1 MGPRILCVAEKPS
14 IAKAVAG
21 HLGGGSFQT
30 RPVNGAQYTKN
41 YDFTFNFGPPWGT
54 CNVTMTSV
62 LGHLT
67 EVDFGPEFK
76 DWRYPPPYKLFDGRV
91 HVKVHNDK
99 TVIAKNIETQAR
111 NARVL
116 FIWTDCDRE
125 GEHIG
130 NEVREQ
136 AVKGNS
142 SIEVKRAKFSNIE
155 RAHVINAAKHP
166 IDLDSRQVDAVAA
179 RIELDLRIGY
189 AFTRFQTT
197 SLQPLGGPLA
207 DAKLS
212 YGSCQFPTLGFV
224 VDRYLKVRNFVPEP
238 FWSIKVT
245 HTRDN
250 IDATFHWNR
259 NRLFDRAA
267 VTILF
272 ERCLDAKIAKVTK
285 VQQKPTKRWKPLP
298 LTTVELQKMASRF
311 LRMNSQTAMKVAENL
326 YNQGFISYPR
336 TETDIFDKGMNL
348 KGLVEKHTQDSRW
361 GSFAQNL
368 VNGGFHWP
376 RAGRN
381 DDKAHPPIHPIAA
394 YNGDRNDDSGRLYE
408 FVTRRFLA
416 CCSEDALGTA
426 TDIELQYGPE
436 AFHAHGV
443 IVLERNFLD
452 VYPYENWTGNM
463 LPKFTLGEQF
473 EPKEATL
480 TDGKTASPGYLTEPD
495 LIALMDANGIG
506 TDATMAEHIAK
517 IKDRAYVMTQSR
529 GGGNAPNR
537 DDSAST
543 QKQTQQKKPIKCK
556 GEQSTGKI
564 CAAPRLAGEISQSQ
578 LHSERTG
585 KPSKRLRR
593 RLLRPW
599 STVPPKPRRATSTST
614 LPVTTSAVP
623 STASISLTTSGT
635 TSPTTLP
642 IAIPAVPLNLVLG
655 PFPDPA
661 AVAGPVAAV
670 VGDVQTRHCPAL
682 LPFLASVAVAAAA
695 ESGRSSGGV
704 EEFIPTTLGVALIE
718 GYDNIGFEEKL
729 SKPFLRK
736 ELELQL
742 KAICDGT
749 KTKNEVLRAEIGQYK
764 RVYHQTE
771 EEVGHLIAACR
782 RYIFNNGA
790 Q

>member
-1 MGPRILCVAEKPS
+1 MGPKILCVAEKPS

-21 HLGGGSFQT
+21 HLGGGSFAT
-30 RPVNGAQYTKN
+30 RNVTGAQYTKN

-76 DWRYPPPYKLFDGRV
+76 DWRYPPPRKLLDGRV

-99 TVIAKNIETQAR
+99 AAIARNIETQAR
-111 NARVL
+111 NARIL

-155 RAHVINAAKHP
+155 RVHVINAAKHP
-166 IDLDSRQVDAVAA
+166 IELDSRQVDAVAT
-179 RIELDLRIGY
+179 RIELDLRIGF
-189 AFTRFQTT
+189 AFTRFQTL
-197 SLQPLGGPLA
+197 SLQSLGGPLG
-207 DAKLS
+207 DAKIS

-224 VDRYLKVRNFVPEP
+224 VDRYLKVQNFVPEP

-245 HTRDN
+245 HTRDD

-272 ERCLDAKIAKVTK
+272 ERCLDAKIAKITK

-311 LRMNSQTAMKVAENL
+311 LRMNSHTAMQVAEGL
-326 YNQGFISYPR
+326 YNKGMISYPR

-348 KGLVEKHTQDSRW
+348 KALVEKHTQDNRW
-361 GSFAQNL
+361 GPFAQNL

-394 YNGDRNDDSGRLYE
+394 FNADRNSDEGRLYE
-408 FVTRRFLA
+408 FVVRRFLA
-416 CCSEDALGTA
+416 CCSEDAIGTA

-452 VYPYENWTGNM
+452 VYPYEKWTGNM

-517 IKDRAYVMTQSR
+517 IKDRGYVMTQSK
-529 GGGNAPNR
+529 GGGNAPVR
-537 DDSAST
+537 EDIAS
-543 QKQTQQKKPIKCK
+543 
-556 GEQSTGKI
+556 GRG
-564 CAAPRLAGEISQSQ
+564 RGAG
-578 LHSERTG
+578 RG
-585 KPSKRLRR
+585 RGRGR
-593 RLLRPW
+593 GRGGG
-599 STVPPKPRRATSTST
+599 
-614 LPVTTSAVP
+614 AV
-623 STASISLTTSGT
+623 
-635 TSPTTLP
+635 
-642 IAIPAVPLNLVLG
+642 
-655 PFPDPA
+655 
-661 AVAGPVAAV
+661 
-670 VGDVQTRHCPAL
+670 
-682 LPFLASVAVAAAA
+682 A

-749 KTKNEVLRAEIGQYK
+749 KTKNEVLRAEIGLYK
-764 RVYHQTE
+764 RVYDQTE

-782 RYIFNNGA
+782 RYIFNGGV

>member
-1 MGPRILCVAEKPS
+1 MGPKILCVAEKPS

-21 HLGGGSFQT
+21 HLGGGSFETVRLNLEDAYSTLAAPNTDDIWQ
-30 RPVNGAQYTKN
+30 RHVAGAQYTKN

-67 EVDFGPEFK
+67 EAEFGPEFK
-76 DWRYPPPYKLFDGRV
+76 NWKYPPPFKLFDGRV

-99 TVIAKNIETQAR
+99 AAIAKNIETQAR
-111 NARVL
+111 NARIL

-155 RAHVINAAKHP
+155 RVHVINAAKHP

-189 AFTRFQTT
+189 AFTRFQTL

-207 DAKLS
+207 EAKLS

-224 VDRYLKVRNFVPEP
+224 VDRYLKVQNFVPEP

-311 LRMNSQTAMKVAENL
+311 LRMNSQTAMKVAEGL
-326 YNQGFISYPR
+326 YNKGMISYPR

-348 KGLVEKHTQDSRW
+348 KALVEKHTQDTRW
-361 GSFAQNL
+361 GPFAQNL

-394 YNGDRNDDSGRLYE
+394 YGGDRNDDEGRLYE
-408 FVTRRFLA
+408 FVVRRFLA
-416 CCSEDALGTA
+416 CCSEDAIGTA

-473 EPKEATL
+473 EPKSATL

-517 IKDRAYVMTQSR
+517 IKDRSYVMTQSR
-529 GGGNAPNR
+529 GGGNVPVG
-537 DDSAST
+537 DDSASAR
-543 QKQTQQKKPIKCK
+543 
-556 GEQSTGKI
+556 GRG
-564 CAAPRLAGEISQSQ
+564 AG
-578 LHSERTG
+578 RG
-585 KPSKRLRR
+585 RGRGR
-593 RLLRPW
+593 GR
-599 STVPPKPRRATSTST
+599 
-614 LPVTTSAVP
+614 
-623 STASISLTTSGT
+623 G
-635 TSPTTLP
+635 
-642 IAIPAVPLNLVLG
+642 G
-655 PFPDPA
+655 
-661 AVAGPVAAV
+661 G
-670 VGDVQTRHCPAL
+670 
-682 LPFLASVAVAAAA
+682 AAAG
-695 ESGRSSGGV
+695 SGRSSGGV

-764 RVYHQTE
+764 RVYDQTE
-771 EEVGHLIAACR
+771 QEVGHLIAACR
-782 RYIFNNGA
+782 RYIFNNGV